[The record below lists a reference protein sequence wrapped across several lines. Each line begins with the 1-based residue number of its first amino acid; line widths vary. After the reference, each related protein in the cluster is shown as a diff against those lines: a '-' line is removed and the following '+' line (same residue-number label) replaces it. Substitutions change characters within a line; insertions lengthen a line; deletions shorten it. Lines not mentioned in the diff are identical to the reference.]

1 MTELEEDLA
10 AMAAD
15 ELDRALTLSWRELA
29 AVAPWGDAYD
39 GFSPAGRQVTV
50 ERSYLWSEESG
61 GDILCEVFVYG
72 VPIYIVLTLLV
83 VYGRDPYRL
92 GPGDSAARMALHV
105 IPMVFFYFG
114 LKFIPLLRATP
125 AAPRCW

>member
-1 MTELEEDLA
+1 LGRCDDERRWDLNTVTELEEDLA

-39 GFSPAGRQVTV
+39 GFTPAGRQVTV

-61 GDILCEVFVYG
+61 GDILCEVNVYG
-72 VPIYIVLTLLV
+72 
-83 VYGRDPYRL
+83 
-92 GPGDSAARMALHV
+92 GPSRWEEGARAAGLICADGSIAPVGV
-105 IPMVFFYFG
+105 IKGV
-114 LKFIPLLRATP
+114 KH
-125 AAPRCW
+125 